1 MRSKFFSHLRYNE
14 NTLMRQADLVSLKK
28 WFSDYCRSFYSS
40 DRNDQNNIELKE
52 QHTGRVCEN
61 IREIAKGLAL
71 GEDRLIL
78 AEAIALFHDVGRF
91 PQYAK
96 YRTFRDS
103 SSVNHGVLGAQ
114 TLIREKVLDDLPG
127 DEREIIVESVRFH
140 NAFSVPKSDGED
152 KVFFIRLIRDA
163 DKLDIW
169 RVFLDHYEG
178 PVESRASAVSLGLPD
193 IPGYSEDVLSRL
205 YDKEIVSLS
214 RIKTLND
221 FKLLQLSWVFDLN
234 FLPSFRLLSER
245 NYIERITAHL
255 PDVKAID
262 DLVFFLQ
269 EFVRAKTSPS

>member
-1 MRSKFFSHLRYNE
+1 
-14 NTLMRQADLVSLKK
+14 MRQADLVSLKK

-52 QHTGRVCEN
+52 QHTGRVCQN